1 MVTYA
6 QVVYDVDVHIDNL
19 RPLFARYSDF
29 IVYLDLYYLLT
40 LNILINTF
48 QNQFPTLG
56 SWQDIV
62 ILEHWHYDL
71 DLDFKSYSH
80 ILFPIA
86 WLTIWVDVSKSTLSV
101 MMLSL
106 LDIMILVTFAL

>member
-6 QVVYDVDVHIDNL
+6 QVVYDVDVHIYNL

-29 IVYLDLYYLLT
+29 IVYLDLYYLPT

-80 ILFPIA
+80 ILFPI
-86 WLTIWVDVSKSTLSV
+86 VSKPTLSV